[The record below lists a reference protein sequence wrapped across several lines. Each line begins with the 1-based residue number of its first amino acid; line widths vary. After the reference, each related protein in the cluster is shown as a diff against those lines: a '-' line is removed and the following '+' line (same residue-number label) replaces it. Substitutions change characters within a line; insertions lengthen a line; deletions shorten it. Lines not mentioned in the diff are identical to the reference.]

1 MPATAEGCPG
11 PGRQPGSLA
20 AAPGAPQDSRVPET
34 LNPSAGIRPL
44 PRCGQKGQSGA
55 GERLR
60 CGGRRAHP
68 SHPGCAQPRA
78 ALPPPSASGSPGTDL
93 QRLLPSGRPSA
104 SAHGKGE
111 TAVRRGGRRRWCRQ
125 QEADRGGE
133 GGEEDGR
140 RGGCCWHRRAA
151 ALPRRRRRDGVY
163 GLGGG
168 EAMQSGWVTPGGGTG
183 RERAG
188 RRAGGCA
195 VIGVRVPGK
204 VRDIPEPLL
213 QGCAGGRAAVT
224 APPCGHRNTRAGAGR
239 SRDTAA
245 GAAPRRMRG
254 GAPSLGA
261 VAELLPLGG
270 CACSARL
277 RLAFDT
283 SQLTKCEKNARVQQ
297 ADVKNKHRRNRDVY
311 TVALCSSRPFYT
323 DFSMLI
329 YRFLMLL
336 AAAVLVY
343 RGFKKDKNNEFT
355 PTNSQLH
362 VTVCA
367 IHLFLRRKHR
377 FFSQRTPLQAMH

>member
-1 MPATAEGCPG
+1 
-11 PGRQPGSLA
+11 
-20 AAPGAPQDSRVPET
+20 
-34 LNPSAGIRPL
+34 
-44 PRCGQKGQSGA
+44 
-55 GERLR
+55 
-60 CGGRRAHP
+60 
-68 SHPGCAQPRA
+68 
-78 ALPPPSASGSPGTDL
+78 
-93 QRLLPSGRPSA
+93 
-104 SAHGKGE
+104 
-111 TAVRRGGRRRWCRQ
+111 
-125 QEADRGGE
+125 
-133 GGEEDGR
+133 
-140 RGGCCWHRRAA
+140 
-151 ALPRRRRRDGVY
+151 
-163 GLGGG
+163 
-168 EAMQSGWVTPGGGTG
+168 
-183 RERAG
+183 
-188 RRAGGCA
+188 
-195 VIGVRVPGK
+195 
-204 VRDIPEPLL
+204 
-213 QGCAGGRAAVT
+213 
-224 APPCGHRNTRAGAGR
+224 
-239 SRDTAA
+239 
-245 GAAPRRMRG
+245 MRG

-283 SQLTKCEKNARVQQ
+283 SQLTKCGKNARVQQ

-377 FFSQRTPLQAMH
+377 FFSQRTPLQAIH

>member
-1 MPATAEGCPG
+1 
-11 PGRQPGSLA
+11 
-20 AAPGAPQDSRVPET
+20 
-34 LNPSAGIRPL
+34 
-44 PRCGQKGQSGA
+44 
-55 GERLR
+55 
-60 CGGRRAHP
+60 
-68 SHPGCAQPRA
+68 
-78 ALPPPSASGSPGTDL
+78 
-93 QRLLPSGRPSA
+93 
-104 SAHGKGE
+104 
-111 TAVRRGGRRRWCRQ
+111 
-125 QEADRGGE
+125 
-133 GGEEDGR
+133 
-140 RGGCCWHRRAA
+140 
-151 ALPRRRRRDGVY
+151 
-163 GLGGG
+163 
-168 EAMQSGWVTPGGGTG
+168 
-183 RERAG
+183 
-188 RRAGGCA
+188 
-195 VIGVRVPGK
+195 
-204 VRDIPEPLL
+204 
-213 QGCAGGRAAVT
+213 
-224 APPCGHRNTRAGAGR
+224 
-239 SRDTAA
+239 
-245 GAAPRRMRG
+245 MRG

-377 FFSQRTPLQAMH
+377 FFSQRTPLQAIH